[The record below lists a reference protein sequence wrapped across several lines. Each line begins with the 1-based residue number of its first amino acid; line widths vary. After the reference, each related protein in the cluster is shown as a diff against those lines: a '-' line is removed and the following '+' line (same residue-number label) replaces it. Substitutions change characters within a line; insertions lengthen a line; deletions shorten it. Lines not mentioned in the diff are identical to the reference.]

1 MGSQARLQPC
11 VHMQAIEDCHR
22 VQAIPQWARPPGY
35 RPAMVMLA
43 QALFLAVSWPVAHAL
58 SGLQVAPAAGQAA
71 NASTEAAAAASGS
84 TQQEQ
89 PRKWSRGVL
98 AVAGVGA
105 AAAGLTFAMADEAE
119 HGLAAPSYP
128 WSHHGWLSAF
138 DHASIRR

>member
-1 MGSQARLQPC
+1 
-11 VHMQAIEDCHR
+11 
-22 VQAIPQWARPPGY
+22 
-35 RPAMVMLA
+35 MLA
-43 QALFLAVSWPVAHAL
+43 QALFLAATWPVAHAL
-58 SGLQVAPAAGQAA
+58 SYLQVAPAAGQAA
-71 NASTEAAAAASGS
+71 NASTETAAAASGS
-84 TQQEQ
+84 AQQEQ